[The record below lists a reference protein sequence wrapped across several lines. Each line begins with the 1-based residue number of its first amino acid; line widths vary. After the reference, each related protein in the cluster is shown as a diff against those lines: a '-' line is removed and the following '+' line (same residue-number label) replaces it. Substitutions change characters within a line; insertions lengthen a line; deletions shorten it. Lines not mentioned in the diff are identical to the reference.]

1 MGGLRPVGATK
12 GRVDGYDERSIL
24 GTCFECREP
33 ARQGEKLGDLGDC
46 LLAAQLELRPAL
58 DALKMN
64 RLRAS
69 ERALDARQLL
79 CRKAW
84 QQRSREA
91 GRRGEWQDQRTPERH
106 HPTDRH

>member
-69 ERALDARQLL
+69 ERALDAQLETL
-79 CRKAW
+79 RKEKQYYARSW
-84 QQRSREA
+84 AQREQQIVKTRMNLT
-91 GRRGEWQDQRTPERH
+91 GM
-106 HPTDRH
+106 